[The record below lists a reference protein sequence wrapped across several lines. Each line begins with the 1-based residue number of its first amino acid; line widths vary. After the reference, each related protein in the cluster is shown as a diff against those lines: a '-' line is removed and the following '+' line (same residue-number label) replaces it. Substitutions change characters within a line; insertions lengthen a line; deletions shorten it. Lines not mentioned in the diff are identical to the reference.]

1 MTDMPFPDT
10 TRVDACDKVRGRPIY
25 GSDDVRPGLLH
36 AALAVSTIA
45 KGRITAIDVK
55 AAAAVPGVR
64 LVLTHETM
72 GAVKSAGFLMGGGYG
87 FQSLQPLLSPAIAYR
102 GQPVALVAADTLE
115 AAIEAAHLVTA
126 RYAEEPF
133 GVTLDA
139 PGVEIVNQADTPLK
153 NFIPEI
159 VAGDADKAFAEAP
172 VKIEAVF
179 NCPPQ
184 HQNPIELIATVAEWQ
199 GGKLVI
205 REGTQNA
212 EAVRHGVAMALGI
225 APELVEVISP
235 FVGGGFGQK
244 NSLQMQTVLAA
255 IAARETG
262 RPVKLVVPRAGV
274 FHDAS
279 FRPAS
284 RHRVR
289 LGADRS
295 GKMVAAIHEVDAQT
309 SRHDLFPGEYTA
321 TSSRLYGF
329 GSFRGVER
337 LIRTDVQTP
346 GYMRAPFEHPACF
359 AMECCV
365 DELAY
370 ALGRDPVALR
380 LANDT
385 DTDAATGLP
394 FSSRHVAECLRR
406 GAEMFGWSQRS
417 MAPQSMRAGD
427 GSQIGWGVA
436 IGAYPGLATPAVA
449 RLEVGDDGGVD
460 IAIGG
465 HEMGQGIRTAL
476 ANAIGRK
483 LGVPA
488 EKVRASIGDTRA
500 APQHL
505 TAGSWGTASAIPAAE
520 DAADA
525 MLEALAELSPGGA
538 AGRTPAEILKAAG
551 RRSLAVEVQR
561 KAPGQPDAIFAR
573 LRAGLPSVG
582 GPVYGSYVTFSFIA
596 HFVEVRIEPGTR
608 RIRVPRV
615 VSVADCG
622 RVMSPR
628 TAASQVR
635 GGVVWGIGA
644 ALREASEVDPRYGGF
659 LNADLAEYV
668 LPVNADIGAI
678 EVAFV
683 DRPDT
688 AFNGAGAKGLGEV
701 ALTGVA
707 PAIAN
712 AVFHATG
719 RRLRDLPIRIEH
731 LL

>member
-1 MTDMPFPDT
+1 MSETAFPDIP
-10 TRVDACDKVRGRPIY
+10 RVDAHDKVRGRPIY
-25 GSDDVRPGLLH
+25 AADQVRPDMLH
-36 AALAVSTIA
+36 AALAVSSIA
-45 KGRITAIDVK
+45 KGRITGLDTR
-55 AAAAVPGVR
+55 AASAMPGVK
-64 LVLTHETM
+64 LVLTHETI
-72 GAVKSAGFLMGGGYG
+72 GYVKSAGFIMAGGYG
-87 FQSLQPLLSPAIAYR
+87 FQSLQPMLSPAIAYR
-102 GQPVALVAADTLE
+102 GQPIALVAADTLE
-115 AAIEAAHLVTA
+115 NARQAAHLVNA
-126 RYAEEPF
+126 SYAEEPCS
-133 GVTLDA
+133 VTLDA
-139 PGVEIVNQADTPLK
+139 EGTDTVNQADTPLK

-159 VAGDADKAFAEAP
+159 VVGEADKTFAEAP
-172 VKIEAVF
+172 VRIDAVF

-199 GGKLVI
+199 GDKLTI
-205 REGTQNA
+205 YEGTQNA
-212 EAVRHGVAMALGI
+212 EAIRHGLATALGV
-225 APELVEVISP
+225 AAEQVQVISP
-235 FVGGGFGQK
+235 YVGGGFGQK
-244 NSLQMQTVLAA
+244 NSLQMQTALAA
-255 IAARETG
+255 VAARQTG

-284 RHRVR
+284 RQRIR
-289 LGADRS
+289 LGADSS
-295 GKMVAAIHEVDAQT
+295 GKFVAAIHEVDAQT
-309 SRHDLFPGEYTA
+309 SRYDLFPGEYTG

-329 GSFRGVER
+329 TNFRGVER
-337 LIRTDVQTP
+337 LVRTDVQTP

-359 AMECCV
+359 AMESCV

-370 ALGRDPVALR
+370 ALAQDPVALR

-385 DTDAATGLP
+385 DTDVATGLP
-394 FSSRHVAECLRR
+394 LSSRNVAECLRR
-406 GAEMFGWSQRS
+406 GAELFGWQRRS
-417 MAPQSMRAGD
+417 MTPQSMRGTD
-427 GSQIGWGVA
+427 GTEIGWGVA
-436 IGAYPGLATPAVA
+436 IGAYPCVITPAIA
-449 RLEVGDDGGVD
+449 RLKVTDTGDVL
-460 IAIGG
+460 ISIGG

-476 ANAIGRK
+476 ANAVGRK

-488 EKVRASIGDTRA
+488 EKVTAVIGDTRA

-525 MLEALAELSPGGA
+525 ILKALAELTSSNTV
-538 AGRTPAEILKAAG
+538 RTPAQILKAAG
-551 RRSLAVEVQR
+551 LPSFEVEVQR
-561 KAPGQPDAIFAR
+561 KAPGQPDAIYER
-573 LRAGLPSVG
+573 LRAGLPSIG
-582 GPVYGSYVTFSFIA
+582 GPVYGRYVTFSYIA
-596 HFVEVRIEPGTR
+596 HFVEVRIEAGTR

-668 LPVNADIGAI
+668 LPVNADIGSI
-678 EVAFV
+678 EVDFI
-683 DRPDT
+683 DKPDMT
-688 AFNGAGAKGLGEV
+688 FNSAGAKGLGEV
-701 ALTGVA
+701 AMTGVA

>member
-1 MTDMPFPDT
+1 MSEMPFPDT
-10 TRVDACDKVRGRPIY
+10 PRVDALDKVQGKPIF
-25 GSDDVRPGLLH
+25 GADDARPGLLH

-45 KGRITAIDVK
+45 KGRITGLDIK
-55 AAAAVPGVR
+55 AARAVPGVQ
-64 LVLTHETM
+64 LVLTHENIGT
-72 GAVKSAGFLMGGGYG
+72 VKSGGFIMGGGYG
-87 FQSLQPLLSPAIAYR
+87 FQSFQPMLSPAIAYR
-102 GQPVALVAADTLE
+102 GQPIALVAAETLE
-115 AAIEAAHLVTA
+115 AANEAAHLVKAT
-126 RYAEEPF
+126 YAEEPF
-133 GVTLDA
+133 SVTLDA
-139 PGVEIVNQADTPLK
+139 KGTETINQADTPLSK
-153 NFIPEI
+153 LFPDI
-159 VAGDADKAFAEAP
+159 VAGDADKAFADAP

-199 GGKLVI
+199 GDKLI
-205 REGTQNA
+205 IHEGTQNA
-212 EAVRHGVAMALGI
+212 EAIRHGVTTALDLK
-225 APELVEVISP
+225 PEQVEVISP
-235 FVGGGFGQK
+235 FAGGGFGQK

-255 IAARETG
+255 VAARQTQ
-262 RPVKLVVPRAGV
+262 RPVKLVVSRAGV

-284 RHRVR
+284 RHHIR

-295 GKMVAAIHEVDAQT
+295 GKMLSAIHETLAQT
-309 SRHDLFPGEYTA
+309 SRHDLFPGEYSA
-321 TSSRLYGF
+321 TSARLYGF
-329 GSFRGVER
+329 ATFRGEER
-337 LIRTDVQTP
+337 LVRTDVQTP

-359 AMECCV
+359 AMESCV

-370 ALGRDPVALR
+370 ALGQDPVALR

-385 DTDAATGLP
+385 ATDAATGLP

-406 GAEMFGWSQRS
+406 GAERFGWAKRS
-417 MAPQSMRAGD
+417 MAPQTMRGED

-436 IGAYPGLATPAVA
+436 IGCYPGVIVPAIAHLKVS
-449 RLEVGDDGGVD
+449 DDGSV
-460 IAIGG
+460 IISIGG

-476 ANAIGRK
+476 ANAVSRR

-488 EKVRASIGDTRA
+488 GSVTAVIGDTRA

-525 MLEALAELSPGGA
+525 ILKALAELAPGGIGNRHA
-538 AGRTPAEILKAAG
+538 AEVLKAAG
-551 RRSLAVEVQR
+551 RRSLEVEVQR

-573 LRAGLPSVG
+573 LRAGLPSIG
-582 GPVYGSYVTFSFIA
+582 GPVYGSYVTFSYIA
-596 HFVEVRIEPGTR
+596 HFVEARVEPTTR

-644 ALREASEVDPRYGGF
+644 TLREASEVDPRYGGF

-668 LPVNADIGAI
+668 LPVNADVGSI
-678 EVAFV
+678 EVEFI
-683 DRPDT
+683 DKPDT
-688 AFNGAGAKGLGEV
+688 TFNSAGAKGLGEV
-701 ALTGVA
+701 SMTGVA

-719 RRLRDLPIRIEH
+719 RRVRDLPIRIEH